1 MPTTIAQVSDLHC
14 GSLQFV
20 PELAELVVAEV
31 NALEPDILVVTGDL
45 TDMGYQREYEHA
57 AEILQRMECPRR
69 IVIPGN
75 HDARN
80 VGEVFFEQHWG
91 SRNDELVTEKVHIIG
106 LDSSEPDLD
115 SGRIGRQRY
124 QWMADQFLDDMER
137 FKIVALHHHLVPVP
151 GTGRERNIVLDAGDM
166 LRVLSRVGADVV
178 LCGHKHVPNVWRI
191 DDLIVVNT
199 GTACTLKLRGR
210 VKPAYSIVEIDDD
223 HRIRVTHKTP
233 GDHGELV
240 ADYRKVSRTSC
251 VWRPSFE
258 YDEGEHEW

>member
-1 MPTTIAQVSDLHC
+1 MSTVIAQVSDLHC
-14 GSLQFV
+14 GSIQFV
-20 PELAELVVAEV
+20 PELAETVVAEV

-45 TDMGYQREYEHA
+45 TDMGFERDYEHA
-57 AEILQRMECPRR
+57 AEILSRIECPQR

-91 SRNDELVTEKVHIIG
+91 SRNGEIVTDQLHVLG

-115 SGRIGRQRY
+115 SGQIGRARY
-124 QWMADQFLDDMER
+124 RWMEER
-137 FKIVALHHHLVPVP
+137 FNEDPDRFHIVALHHHLVPVP
-151 GTGRERNIVLDAGDM
+151 GTGRERNIVLDAGDF
-166 LRVLSRVGADVV
+166 LRVLCRMGVDVV

-210 VKPAYSIVEIDDD
+210 VKPAYTVTQIGED
-223 HRIRVTHKTP
+223 HRVRVTHHTP
-233 GDHGELV
+233 GGGSELV
-240 ADYRKVSRTSC
+240 ADYRKVHRTSC

-258 YDEGEHEW
+258 YPDGEEDW